1 MSYICPVCGETTAA
15 VHGMCVHMQSA
26 RLRTEEHRR
35 WIEAHGINFPS
46 SQGYLPLKEAVER
59 ECKIREK
66 TRG

>member
-1 MSYICPVCGETTAA
+1 
-15 VHGMCVHMQSA
+15 MQSA